1 MAQTAQ
7 TAHHPGMALRRRFS
21 LLVLGTAAMLSTASQ
36 ATAAGGRYTFA
47 GGTPAQRAEVRAAL
61 EASDFEWGRVPA
73 RVTFHIGPGQSARA
87 LPGHIWLDSNLLN
100 AGRFSWAIVQHEYA
114 HQVDFFL
121 LDDESRSVLTGA
133 LGAAAWCTETAGLPH
148 AFYGCERFAST
159 LTWAY
164 WQSPQNALRPESATD
179 ESAAMP
185 PTPFRRLVSRLL
197 AGRPPS

>member
-1 MAQTAQ
+1 MAWA
-7 TAHHPGMALRRRFS
+7 AVRSHDPGMALRRRVC
-21 LLVLGTAAMLSTASQ
+21 LLALLTAAMLSTASQ

-61 EASDFEWGRVPA
+61 NASEFDWSRVPA
-73 RVTFHIGPGQSARA
+73 WVTIHIAPGEHPRA
-87 LPGHIWLDSNLLN
+87 LPGHIWLDANLLD

-121 LDDESRSVLTGA
+121 LDGPSRSILTHA
-133 LGAAAWCTETAGLPH
+133 LGASAWCTETPGLPH
-148 AFYGCERFAST
+148 SMYGCERFAST

-164 WQSPQNALRPESATD
+164 WQSPHNVLRPESASD

-185 PTPFRRLVSRLL
+185 PTRFRTLVSGLFR
-197 AGRPPS
+197 ARQPS